1 MILGLFI
8 KLWYRLSSYLF
19 TIIQMCDPHSISRLF
34 TDAKKILL
42 YSQQDKSFA
51 GFKGLVRALSKLQ
64 RNTEGMS
71 RYSVGNREPG
81 LLRTCLEFILK
92 VHSS

>member
-1 MILGLFI
+1 MKHMILELFI

-51 GFKGLVRALSKLQ
+51 GFKGLVRALRKLQ
-64 RNTEGMS
+64 RNTEGTSLLKHPAIQLGIVS
-71 RYSVGNREPG
+71 R
-81 LLRTCLEFILK
+81 
-92 VHSS
+92 VHS